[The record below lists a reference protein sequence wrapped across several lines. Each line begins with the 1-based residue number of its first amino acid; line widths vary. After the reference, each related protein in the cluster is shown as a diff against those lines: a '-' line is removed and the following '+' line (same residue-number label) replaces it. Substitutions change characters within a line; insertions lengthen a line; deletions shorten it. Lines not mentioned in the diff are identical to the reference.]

1 MNLGRRLPPFDALI
15 VFETAVRVG
24 SFSSAGREL
33 GLTQS
38 AVSRQIAKL
47 EAFLG
52 DSLFLRSP
60 TGVQLTSSG
69 ETYASEIARLL
80 NDMAG
85 VTDSVRAW
93 RGPRQVTIACSRG
106 IGDMW
111 LMPRLPS
118 MNADIPGLELRL
130 RVTDDLDHLRL
141 DEFDLAIFYRR
152 DAPTGV
158 HAVRLGNEEIVPVT
172 CPGGA
177 MLADMRPPTLLA
189 IEDPRRE
196 WMGWSDWCR
205 SAEVALPEA
214 TRHWRLGDYRFAVE
228 AAAEG
233 IGIALG
239 WTWMIRQQ
247 LEDGR
252 LVEAHSYRFR
262 SNGGFYVMRSAHRH
276 ARRIVREIEDWL
288 IASNRCAESG
298 RGLSDHAARAAA
310 PPTPDQREG

>member
-1 MNLGRRLPPFDALI
+1 MSLGRRLPPFDSLV

-24 SFSSAGREL
+24 SFSGAGREL

-47 EAFLG
+47 ETFIG
-52 DSLFLRSP
+52 TSLFLRLPS
-60 TGVQLTSSG
+60 GVQLTSSG

-80 NDMAG
+80 NEVAG

-93 RGPRQVTIACSRG
+93 SGPRQVTIACSRG
-106 IGDMW
+106 IGDLW
-111 LMPRLPS
+111 LMPRLGA
-118 MNADIPGLELRL
+118 MNADLPGLELRL
-130 RVTDDLDHLRL
+130 RVTDDFDHLRL

-152 DAPTGV
+152 EAPTGV
-158 HAVRLGNEEIVPVT
+158 HAVRLGEEEIVPVT

-177 MLADMRPPTLLA
+177 MLADLRQPTLLS

-205 SAEVALPEA
+205 GGSVTLPESV
-214 TRHWRLGDYRFAVE
+214 RHWRLGDYRLAVE

-239 WTWMIRQQ
+239 WTWIIRQQ
-247 LEDGR
+247 LDEGR
-252 LVEAHSYRFR
+252 LVAAHPYRFR
-262 SNGGFYVMRSAHRH
+262 SGGGFYVMRSTHRH

-288 IASNRCAESG
+288 VASNR
-298 RGLSDHAARAAA
+298 
-310 PPTPDQREG
+310 